1 MSAAA
6 PERAMERMVQAGV
19 RPMTALQYML
29 ELQRDWARGETY
41 ELTTG
46 IARKYGGSY
55 GLGIIYAK
63 TMFGASE
70 GGHSAA
76 A

>member
-1 MSAAA
+1 
-6 PERAMERMVQAGV
+6 MVQAGV

-29 ELQRDWARGETY
+29 ELQRDWARTENY
-41 ELTTG
+41 DMTTG
-46 IARKYGGSY
+46 VAKKFGGAY

-70 GGHSAA
+70 GH
-76 A
+76 